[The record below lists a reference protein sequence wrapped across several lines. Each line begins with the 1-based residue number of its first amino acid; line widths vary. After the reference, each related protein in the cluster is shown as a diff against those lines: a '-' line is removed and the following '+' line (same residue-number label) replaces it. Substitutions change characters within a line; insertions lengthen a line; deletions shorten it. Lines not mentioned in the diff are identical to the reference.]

1 MSNHTIRP
9 TLGAVA
15 FCILIALPLIG
26 LLPSKSASQSLGREG
41 GLGTLLEQLQTL
53 QTQGALHS
61 LPGSGGGNSLDVAR
75 NSLSDGTT
83 ERIGPPSKLQQIQ
96 ERELIRQIEATKMNI
111 ISFYCELGVVPKHSN
126 EAELTLI
133 LSPIERDFCR
143 RAREPLTQFGYQAFS
158 SFSPPNTS
166 FEGAI
171 QEDYIL
177 GIGDELVVTF
187 RGQTQGSSTARID
200 REGRVFIGEL
210 PPIPAAGRT
219 FGEFRRDLEVQIST
233 SMLGTN
239 VYLSLGSVRAVSV
252 TVAGEVNN
260 PGLKSLTSQATVIEA
275 LSLAGGIKKTGSLR
289 KIQIFRN
296 DEIFWIDLYELLF
309 GTGLSHKLS
318 LSGGDRI
325 VVPTIGATVAI
336 GGHTKR
342 PGIYEL
348 PEGVKSTSLNELL
361 ELAGG
366 SVRPSGNI
374 YSLASF
380 DELGRELIIDHFAT
394 NAQVDD
400 GDLIQVRLKQNVQL
414 NTVELLGHVQTEGQR
429 SLTTVETISALIGDG
444 QGLKDNPYL
453 LFAVLETTDPS
464 TRARR
469 LFPVNLQ
476 SIILGSQDYALRDQD
491 RLIVL
496 GANDIQYLM
505 SNDVQQVLQFGQAVQ
520 DVEESGT
527 PSQKSTDGVGSG
539 KTAADQEPGNP
550 VQQVLTKL
558 GLAQPRV
565 TKSSARNESST
576 EPIEKPSASR
586 KAGEFA
592 CRGLQTLAI
601 IVSTTRSGRF
611 ANASRA
617 IGIGGASPLINPLP
631 CPPIFNVFPAL
642 LPFLLEHVVA
652 VDGEVRYPG
661 AYPVID
667 GTPLASLVATV
678 GGVTHDADLENL
690 ELTRFSGDITSGIS
704 SGVRQV
710 IDIAAQG
717 FEQVSINIGDVIRFN
732 RKFTDRDAGPV
743 LLSGEFIRPGLF
755 DIRRGERLSEVIE
768 RAGGLT
774 AQAYPYGAVF
784 TRERVKRAEKAG
796 FQRAIREL
804 NSAATFAAAKKG
816 IDPSAVIAL
825 QEITRD
831 ISSVEA
837 VGRVVIEADPTVL
850 QVRPEF
856 DTVLEPGDKIFIPKR
871 PNSVLVTGDLL
882 NPGALQFISGQ
893 RADEYIRQAGGF
905 QLSADQDRVFV
916 VYPNGVAQPVSVS
929 VWNYNPSQVPPGST
943 IVVPKDP
950 APLDIFTFAKDIGA
964 LVSQLAIT
972 AASLAVIGD
981 N

>member
-1 MSNHTIRP
+1 M
-9 TLGAVA
+9 
-15 FCILIALPLIG
+15 G
-26 LLPSKSASQSLGREG
+26 LLPSKSASQSLGGEG

-53 QTQGALHS
+53 QTQGALRS
-61 LPGSGGGNSLDVAR
+61 LPGSNGGGLGAAR
-75 NSLSDGTT
+75 GSLSVDAT
-83 ERIGPPSKLQQIQ
+83 EQLGQPSKLAQIQ
-96 ERELIRQIEATKMNI
+96 EKVLARQVEAIKMNI
-111 ISFYCELGVVPKHSN
+111 ISVYCERGVVPKHSSV
-126 EAELTLI
+126 AELELI

-158 SFSPPNTS
+158 SFSPPKTS

-187 RGQTQGSSTARID
+187 RGQTQGSSNVRID
-200 REGRVFIGEL
+200 REGRVFIGEF

-219 FGEFRRDLEVQIST
+219 FGEFRHALEVQVST

-252 TVAGEVNN
+252 TVAGEVSN

-289 KIQIFRN
+289 KIQVFRN

-325 VVPTIGATVAI
+325 VVPTIGATIAI

-361 ELAGG
+361 KLAGG

-374 YSLASF
+374 FSLASF
-380 DELGRELIIDHFAT
+380 DEFGRELIIDHFST

-414 NTVELLGHVQTEGQR
+414 NTVELLGHAQTEGQR
-429 SLTTVETISALIGDG
+429 SLTTTETIGALIGDG

-476 SIILGSQDYALRDQD
+476 SIILGSQDYALRDHD

-505 SNDVQQVLQFGQAVQ
+505 SNDVQQVLQFGRAVQ

-527 PSQKSTDGVGSG
+527 PPQKSTNDITSG
-539 KTAADQEPGNP
+539 KATVNESSGNP

-558 GLAQPRV
+558 GLAQPKV
-565 TKSSARNESST
+565 
-576 EPIEKPSASR
+576 IEASASSETS
-586 KAGEFA
+586 KEPPKSGEFA
-592 CRGLQTLAI
+592 CRGLQTLAT

-611 ANASRA
+611 ANAMRA
-617 IGIGGASPLINPLP
+617 IGLGGASPLINPLP
-631 CPPIFNVFPAL
+631 CPPIFDVFPAL

-667 GTPLASLVATV
+667 GTSLASLVATV
-678 GGVTHDADLENL
+678 GGVTHNADLENL
-690 ELTRFSGDITSGIS
+690 ELTRFSGDINSGTSS
-704 SGVRQV
+704 SVRQV

-717 FEQVSINIGDVIRFN
+717 FEQVSINVGDVIRFN
-732 RKFTDRDAGPV
+732 RNFTDRDAGPV

-831 ISSVEA
+831 ISSIEA

-850 QVRPEF
+850 KVRPEF

-943 IVVPKDP
+943 IVVPKNP